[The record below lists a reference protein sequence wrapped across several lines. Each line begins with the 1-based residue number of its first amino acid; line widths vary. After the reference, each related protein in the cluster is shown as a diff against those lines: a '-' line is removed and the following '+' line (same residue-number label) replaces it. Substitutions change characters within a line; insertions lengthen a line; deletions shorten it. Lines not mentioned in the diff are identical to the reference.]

1 MRRLLLLSSIALAGC
16 GVAGRPYPGAAPSA
30 SAPSTVRASDVGI
43 HKIRHVV
50 MIVQENRSFDSY
62 FGTYPGA
69 DGIPAID
76 GQFTVCLPDPLTGG
90 CDRPF
95 HDPSLVNGGGPHG
108 EGSVDDDIDGGKMD
122 GFVRESESP
131 GGRGCG
137 GFAGVCSSFAPSDVM
152 GYHDAREIPNYWTYG
167 ENFVLDDH
175 MFQSDASWSLP
186 AHLYEVSGWSARC
199 SIPGDPGS
207 CVNDDELGGYQTS
220 DIIGVGTRGREAA
233 KRVRRLL
240 HNARRLLRMCRFA
253 QGSVSPGGGGTTGSP
268 GGGGTTGSPGSG
280 GTTGSPG
287 SGGTTG
293 SPGSG
298 GTTGA
303 SGSGGTTG
311 SNTRYPTAV
320 ARCRQLVKD
329 ETAMRRATLSRQ
341 VSTTYNYAWTDIT
354 YLLHKFGVSWGYF
367 ITPGGEPDC
376 VGGNA
381 NCATSPFSVGTP
393 DIWNPLPS
401 FTDVR
406 QDDQLGNIQDVSH
419 FLRDAR
425 TGTLP
430 QVSWIVP
437 DQQHSDHPPANIAN
451 GQAYVTNLI
460 NTVMQGPDWDST
472 AIFLVWDDWGG
483 FYDHLLP
490 PLVDQNGYGFRVPS
504 LVISPYARRGF
515 IDHQTLSFDAIN
527 KFIEDDFLGGQRLD
541 PATDGHPD
549 PRPDV
554 RESADQLGDMTA
566 DFDFDQV
573 PQPPLILPLDPPPG
587 PPSVPG
593 G

>member
-1 MRRLLLLSSIALAGC
+1 VRRLLLLASIALAGC
-16 GVAGRPYPGAAPSA
+16 GVAGQPNSGAGSSA
-30 SAPSTVRASDVGI
+30 STPNTVRASDVGI

-76 GQFTVCLPDPLTGG
+76 GHFTVCLPDPLTGG

-108 EGSVDDDIDGGKMD
+108 EGSVIDDLDSGKMD

-137 GFAGVCSSFAPSDVM
+137 GFAGVCSSFASSDVM
-152 GYHDAREIPNYWTYG
+152 GYHDAREIPNYWTYA

-186 AHLYEVSGWSARC
+186 AHLYEVSGWSAHC
-199 SIPGDPGS
+199 SVPGNASS

-220 DIIGVGTRGREAA
+220 DIIGVGARGRQAA
-233 KRVRRLL
+233 KRVRRVLRT
-240 HNARRLLRMCRFA
+240 ARLRLRLCRFA
-253 QGSVSPGGGGTTGSP
+253 QGPVST
-268 GGGGTTGSPGSG
+268 GGGTTGSPGSG
-280 GTTGSPG
+280 GPTGS
-287 SGGTTG
+287 S
-293 SPGSG
+293 S
-298 GTTGA
+298 
-303 SGSGGTTG
+303 
-311 SNTRYPTAV
+311 RYPPAV
-320 ARCRQLVKD
+320 TQCRRQVKD
-329 ETAMRRATLSRQ
+329 QLAKLRATVSRQ
-341 VSTTYNYAWTDIT
+341 VSTSYNYAWTDIT
-354 YLLHKFGVSWGYF
+354 YLLHKSGVSWGYF

-381 NCATSPFSVGTP
+381 NCASSPFSVGTP

-425 TGTLP
+425 AGALP
-430 QVSWIVP
+430 EVSWIVP
-437 DQQHSDHPPANIAN
+437 DQQHSDHPPASIAN

-460 NTVMQGPDWDST
+460 NTVMAGPDWSST

-483 FYDHLLP
+483 FYDHVLP
-490 PLVDQNGYGFRVPS
+490 PVVDQNGYGFRVPS
-504 LVISPYARRGF
+504 LVISPYARHGF

-527 KFIEDDFLGGQRLD
+527 KFIEDDFLAGQRLD
-541 PATDGHPD
+541 PATDGRPD

-554 RESADQLGDMTA
+554 REEADQLGNMTA
-566 DFDFDQV
+566 DFNFDQA
-573 PQPPLILPLDPPPG
+573 PQPPLALPLYPPPG